1 MRRLRILAARVVL
14 GHDLVELLGVLG
26 RAQVAVVGDC
36 VLGRTMVTCSS
47 DEGQDSDDSDD
58 GDDGD
63 DSTWC
68 RPWSL
73 GEVER

>member
-1 MRRLRILAARVVL
+1 MVL

-26 RAQVAVVGDC
+26 SAQLAVVGDC
-36 VLGRTMVTCSS
+36 VLGQTMVTCFC
-47 DEGQDSDDSDD
+47 DDGDDDDQVDDDDD
-58 GDDGD
+58 GDDGG

-73 GEVER
+73 GEVERWAPTVLR

>member
-1 MRRLRILAARVVL
+1 
-14 GHDLVELLGVLG
+14 
-26 RAQVAVVGDC
+26 
-36 VLGRTMVTCSS
+36 MVTCSS

-63 DSTWC
+63 DSTWW

-73 GEVER
+73 GEVERWAPTVLI